1 MKSFLELVEEVSSNK
16 PINENIAKPKAIFVT
31 GGPGS
36 GKDIIVRECIAV
48 TSATELNFI
57 QAMDYLNDKHTLSEK
72 TNDHRRESI
81 RKRQDLIING
91 PADDNKRISQI
102 KEELEDLGYTTEL
115 IFVSTTNEASQKRN
129 ASLKRMMVE
138 SVRQTKWEK
147 SHENINLFSE
157 LFEEFNVIDNTKDL
171 SNPFTKVYESK
182 KNSKSIQK
190 SNLKSKGLTKILKD
204 NNSPFMQNQMHK
216 GKIDDVRDGDVK
228 QNKDFI
234 YRQYSESVPTL
245 TKSPEPKVSR
255 FSLDKDLINKKKRG
269 DTSLSSP
276 KASQGDG
283 VGPTT
288 NIRRGGGADSAGAGL
303 GNQTYSESRGGTQ
316 EFSNDDVANFS
327 AQTKGPTPNPLGEKK
342 TLKKFKESIFDFGS
356 GDSGVGGTLGGASN
370 KEPTVMPIDKYGQ
383 SGITIKKKKS
393 GAK

>member
-1 MKSFLELVEEVSSNK
+1 MTHAWLFTGFGRERAALLFAASLLCRSGGCGTCSDCVTTLAGSHGDLELVK
-16 PINENIAKPKAIFVT
+16 T
-31 GGPGS
+31 DG
-36 GKDIIVRECIAV
+36 
-48 TSATELNFI
+48 
-57 QAMDYLNDKHTLSEK
+57 LS
-72 TNDHRRESI
+72 I
-81 RKRQDLIING
+81 
-91 PADDNKRISQI
+91 
-102 KEELEDLGYTTEL
+102 
-115 IFVSTTNEASQKRN
+115 
-129 ASLKRMMVE
+129 
-138 SVRQTKWEK
+138 
-147 SHENINLFSE
+147 
-157 LFEEFNVIDNTKDL
+157 
-171 SNPFTKVYESK
+171 
-182 KNSKSIQK
+182 
-190 SNLKSKGLTKILKD
+190 
-204 NNSPFMQNQMHK
+204 
-216 GKIDDVRDGDVK
+216 KIDDVRDGDVK